1 MMPALGQLSKRRNI
15 HCASFIDMDLFI
27 VLYHLPLVEAIP
39 VVGLLPVVE
48 ASERKWICEELDT
61 FPAERLL

>member
-1 MMPALGQLSKRRNI
+1 MLLSLTWI
-15 HCASFIDMDLFI
+15 FLLSLATF
-27 VLYHLPLVEAIP
+27 PLVEAIP
-39 VVGLLPVVE
+39 VEGLLPVVE